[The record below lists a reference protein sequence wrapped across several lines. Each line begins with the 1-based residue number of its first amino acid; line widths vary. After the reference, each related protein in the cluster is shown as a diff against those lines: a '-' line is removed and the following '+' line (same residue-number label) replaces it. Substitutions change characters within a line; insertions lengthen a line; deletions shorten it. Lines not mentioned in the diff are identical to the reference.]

1 MNKRDAKNL
10 IRFGIKAIGGVG
22 AVKIIRNITPYEGVI
37 GTLACGTFA
46 FFAAMAAQDMID
58 GQMLKC
64 EAILQQ
70 LANNGGEMVI
80 F

>member
-1 MNKRDAKNL
+1 MNKKDVKNL
-10 IRFGIKAIGGVG
+10 VRFGIKALGGIG
-22 AVKIIRNITPYEGVI
+22 AVKIVRNITPYEGVI
-37 GTLACGTFA
+37 GTIACGTFA

-58 GQMLKC
+58 GQMMKC

-70 LANNGGEMVI
+70 LANNGGDMVV